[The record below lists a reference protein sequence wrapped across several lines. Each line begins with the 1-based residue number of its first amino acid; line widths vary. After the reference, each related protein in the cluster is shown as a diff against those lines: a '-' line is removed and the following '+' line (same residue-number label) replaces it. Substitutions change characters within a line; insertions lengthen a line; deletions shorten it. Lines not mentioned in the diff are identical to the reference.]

1 MVTVIIS
8 TVFYSLES
16 ETRANFKCCH
26 PYPQRAHTNA
36 KCDWRQCVDVWCH
49 STIIC
54 GHPIIP
60 PHIGNPSF
68 RLANRISIIPAKD
81 KHNSASSVCQLSL
94 SRKQKPHWRLAMW
107 SCHPLPPPHS
117 FQPGP
122 LFSIASLLPI
132 SAPVGLPGG
141 SLYSMDSLS
150 AIVSQYQFMVSRIQT
165 ARQLVIMSSSPWTS
179 LSTQSLLAFVMGT
192 KGDLLEAGHKRQTQC
207 MDLNNTQAGEE
218 EQSHK
223 RPCYWPET
231 RPFPQL
237 LPSFSKHWTD
247 MFCKIFLFCF
257 VCCCFVLFLGQKN
270 LYWLHK
276 ACIWHSRN
284 TLAWPSLLM
293 RMSWEIL
300 TWQKT
305 KFWGAELT
313 CSEAFSGVCSGV
325 SVVECP
331 GMSAWMCVTMNIC
344 RWLYVCVCTAY
355 DKHAHYKCA
364 YSTCVCTGKYGN
376 VSFCLC
382 IYGSLHTGMHVNV
395 HVGGVRIHV

>member
-1 MVTVIIS
+1 
-8 TVFYSLES
+8 
-16 ETRANFKCCH
+16 
-26 PYPQRAHTNA
+26 
-36 KCDWRQCVDVWCH
+36 
-49 STIIC
+49 
-54 GHPIIP
+54 
-60 PHIGNPSF
+60 
-68 RLANRISIIPAKD
+68 
-81 KHNSASSVCQLSL
+81 
-94 SRKQKPHWRLAMW
+94 MW

-122 LFSIASLLPI
+122 LFSIAPLLPI

-231 RPFPQL
+231 KPFPQL
-237 LPSFSKHWTD
+237 LPAFPSIVLTCSSRF
-247 MFCKIFLFCF
+247 FCL
-257 VCCCFVLFLGQKN
+257 VRCCFVMFLGQKN

-284 TLAWPSLLM
+284 TLAWRSLLM
-293 RMSWEIL
+293 RVSWEYFM
-300 TWQKT
+300 WQKT
-305 KFWGAELT
+305 KFWGAELA
-313 CSEAFSGVCSGV
+313 CSEAFSGVCSGI
-325 SVVECP
+325 SVVECS
-331 GMSAWMCVTMNIC
+331 GMTAWMCVIMNMC
-344 RWLYVCVCTAY
+344 VDDCVCVCTAY
-355 DKHAHYKCA
+355 DKHAHYKLHICLCM
-364 YSTCVCTGKYGN
+364 YWKIWECVSTCVRWKYPSM
-376 VSFCLC
+376 SFCLC
-382 IYGSLHTGMHVNV
+382 IHEGTIWQFTNENACQCACGWCKNACASEHELSAYVNLYILV
-395 HVGGVRIHV
+395 CSWADAIIHAWAFACMCVLTSVCLW